1 MQCMYIC
8 SKIKLYKHVIA
19 LQQTIFSINLLLIQL
34 FHKEL
39 LWTTWVEKIKT
50 LLMEYDSYTGSSVV
64 IMMMILNIMKM
75 DIE

>member
-1 MQCMYIC
+1 MYIR

-19 LQQTIFSINLLLIQL
+19 LQQTISSIHLLLIQL

-39 LWTTWVEKIKT
+39 LWTTWAEKSKT

-64 IMMMILNIMKM
+64 IMMMILNMMKM
-75 DIE
+75 DA